1 MEMKFTYKDIEDGK
15 LTIDDIKVV
24 GVNYLMSS
32 EKTFLQ
38 GHAEEF
44 IDFNNGIY
52 YYDAIGFQTFLIWY
66 LLNSRTNLNTI
77 IDFELEG
84 LKSADETLLVMDT
97 VNDLVRTEIPSTD
110 EFEMLISGSMNQI
123 ALAKNIM
130 GASTSNSD
138 LEEAKEMYLAME
150 DMAKELQEQS
160 FVLEDFTK
168 VLQGD

>member
-1 MEMKFTYKDIEDGK
+1 M
-15 LTIDDIKVV
+15 
-24 GVNYLMSS
+24 
-32 EKTFLQ
+32 
-38 GHAEEF
+38 
-44 IDFNNGIY
+44 
-52 YYDAIGFQTFLIWY
+52 
-66 LLNSRTNLNTI
+66 NTI

-84 LKSADETLLVMDT
+84 LKSADETLLVMDI

-130 GASTSNSD
+130 GASTSSSD

-160 FVLEDFTK
+160 SVLEDFTK